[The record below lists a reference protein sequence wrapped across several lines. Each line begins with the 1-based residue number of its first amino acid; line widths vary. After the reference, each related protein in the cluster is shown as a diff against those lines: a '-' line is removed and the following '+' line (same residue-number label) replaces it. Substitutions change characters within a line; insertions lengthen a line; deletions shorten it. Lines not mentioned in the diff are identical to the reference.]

1 MIIKLNHKRS
11 IKLSDWSLGF
21 YSYFY
26 SILPN
31 RSLST
36 TFENRGDFC
45 NRGDFT
51 SLGELIKL
59 SSSAPICKTSSFSE
73 VFLTIDSPTKKL
85 SLSAGRFE
93 NIIVLV
99 VKFIGSLNINDDAR
113 LRSCFNSVPPNDSS
127 ITCKN
132 SLSWA
137 LCLNGTKFLYVST
150 V

>member
-1 MIIKLNHKRS
+1 M
-11 IKLSDWSLGF
+11 SDWSLGF

-26 SILPN
+26 SILLN

-45 NRGDFT
+45 SLGDLT

-59 SSSAPICKTSSFSE
+59 LSSAPICRTSSFSE

-99 VKFIGSLNINDDAR
+99 VKFIGSLSINEDAKFK
-113 LRSCFNSVPPNDSS
+113 SCLVYVPPNDSS

-132 SLSWA
+132 SLS
-137 LCLNGTKFLYVST
+137 
-150 V
+150 